1 MLAYKYQNLIS
12 IADENLMKLSGTQTI
27 NLYSDD
33 LNYIIV
39 RLQDETQKLLIE
51 SYSKKLNHLLNK
63 KDKT

>member
-39 RLQDETQKLLIE
+39 RLQDET
-51 SYSKKLNHLLNK
+51 
-63 KDKT
+63 